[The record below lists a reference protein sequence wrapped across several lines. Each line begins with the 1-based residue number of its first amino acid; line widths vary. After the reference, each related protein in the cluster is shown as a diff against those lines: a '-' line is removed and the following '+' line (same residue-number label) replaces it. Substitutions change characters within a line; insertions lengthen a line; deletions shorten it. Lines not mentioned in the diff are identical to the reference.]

1 MWYCNTV
8 NNIYIFKYD
17 ICDMVREGKTI
28 RISNKA
34 YDLLAKNHKYPESLA
49 DTLDRIL
56 GNKLDK

>member
-1 MWYCNTV
+1 
-8 NNIYIFKYD
+8 
-17 ICDMVREGKTI
+17 MVAKSEGKTI

-56 GNKLDK
+56 ADKIIK